1 MSKLEDLM
9 EKYTKTEDKD
19 NAQFIMSYDKDGKQY
34 ITLIRDYYKIRDG
47 FIDLIQKE
55 MNEYLKEKESYEK
68 KEEKLEGTKKIKG
81 KRMGGYEEMSRR
93 IQKISKRN
101 NNRKKR
107 K

>member
-19 NAQFIMSYDKDGKQY
+19 NAQFIMFYDKDGKQY

-68 KEEKLEGTKKIKG
+68 KGVDVSVYEGYLMGLNRALALLLIAEKEN
-81 KRMGGYEEMSRR
+81 S
-93 IQKISKRN
+93 
-101 NNRKKR
+101 NR
-107 K
+107 

>member
-9 EKYTKTEDKD
+9 KKYTKTEDKD

-55 MNEYLKEKESYEK
+55 MNEYLKEKETLEK
-68 KEEKLEGTKKIKG
+68 KNVDVSVYEGYLMGLNRALALLLIAEKEN
-81 KRMGGYEEMSRR
+81 S
-93 IQKISKRN
+93 
-101 NNRKKR
+101 NR
-107 K
+107 